1 MDTPHHRR
9 DFARALALGVPAALA
24 LPAAPR
30 ADEPAKKGPTT
41 EADARMQLVVARYGD
56 RLDDASR
63 AKVRAE
69 VEAIVRRAGA
79 LRAFPLENG
88 DGPFPV
94 FHPYRAP
101 LA

>member
-1 MDTPHHRR
+1 MDAPRHRR

-24 LPAAPR
+24 VPAALR
-30 ADEPAKKGPTT
+30 ADEPAKDKPGT
-41 EADARMQLVVARYGD
+41 EADARMDLVLARYGT
-56 RLDDASR
+56 RLDEAAR

-69 VEAIVRRAGA
+69 VESIVRRAEA

-94 FHPYRAP
+94 FHPYRASP
-101 LA
+101 A